1 VKKIAFI
8 SYGIVYLLLIA
19 FSVYGSILVGQ
30 FSVANLISTLLSM
43 LYLLGFFGYALQKA
57 IWSAAVWRRLF
68 YLISIA
74 TLIQLVS
81 AFWSEWAK
89 SIEVMLATLL
99 SLPVIYALYQYGKA
113 DSAIWL
119 NDKDH
124 IKAALLDT
132 LLGYEPVLVVD
143 KTNGADKTTVTVSK
157 NADSYSVKISRTN
170 NDKDESFANTFNHP
184 DTLVAFIEKY
194 TSITVSDFEAK
205 YHANV
210 GT

>member
-1 VKKIAFI
+1 MKKIALV

-30 FSVANLISTLLSM
+30 FSVANLITTMLSM

-81 AFWSEWAK
+81 AFWAEWAK

-99 SLPVIYALYQYGKA
+99 SLPVIYALYHYGKA
-113 DSAIWL
+113 DGAIWL
-119 NDKDH
+119 NDNDH
-124 IKAALLDT
+124 RKAAVLET
-132 LLGYEPVLVVD
+132 LLGYEALLIVD
-143 KTNGADKTTVTVSK
+143 KTNGANTTRVTVSK
-157 NADSYSVKISRTN
+157 DADSYSVKISRIN
-170 NDKDESFANTFNHP
+170 NDKEESFANTFNHP
-184 DTLVAFIEKY
+184 GALAAFIEKY
-194 TSITVSDFEAK
+194 TPVTVSDFEAK
-205 YHANV
+205 YAR
-210 GT
+210 

>member
-1 VKKIAFI
+1 MKKIAFI

-74 TLIQLVS
+74 TLIQLVA
-81 AFWSEWAK
+81 AFWAEWAQ

-113 DSAIWL
+113 DSAIS
-119 NDKDH
+119 
-124 IKAALLDT
+124 
-132 LLGYEPVLVVD
+132 
-143 KTNGADKTTVTVSK
+143 VS
-157 NADSYSVKISRTN
+157 
-170 NDKDESFANTFNHP
+170 
-184 DTLVAFIEKY
+184 Y
-194 TSITVSDFEAK
+194 THLRAHET
-205 YHANV
+205 
-210 GT
+210 

>member
-1 VKKIAFI
+1 MKKIAFI

-74 TLIQLVS
+74 TLIQLVA
-81 AFWSEWAK
+81 AFWAEWAQ

-113 DSAIWL
+113 DSSIWL

-124 IKAALLDT
+124 RKAALLDT
-132 LLGYEPVLVVD
+132 LLGYGSVLVVE
-143 KTNGADKTTVTVSK
+143 KEHGADNTKVTVSK
-157 NADSYSVKISRTN
+157 DADSYSVKISRT
-170 NDKDESFANTFNHP
+170 KSGKEESFANTFNNP
-184 DTLVAFIEKY
+184 GATAVFIEKY
-194 TSITVSDFEAK
+194 TLVTMSDFEEK
-205 YHANV
+205 YAR
-210 GT
+210 

>member
-1 VKKIAFI
+1 MKKIAFI

-74 TLIQLVS
+74 TLIQLVA
-81 AFWSEWAK
+81 AFWAEWAQ

-124 IKAALLDT
+124 RKAALLDT
-132 LLGYEPVLVVD
+132 LLGYGSVLVVE
-143 KTNGADKTTVTVSK
+143 KTHGADNTKVTVSK
-157 NADSYSVKISRTN
+157 DADSYSVKISRT
-170 NDKDESFANTFNHP
+170 KSGKEESFANTFNNP
-184 DTLVAFIEKY
+184 GATAVFIEKY
-194 TSITVSDFEAK
+194 TLVTMSDFEEK
-205 YHANV
+205 YAR
-210 GT
+210 

>member
-1 VKKIAFI
+1 VKKIALI

-43 LYLLGFFGYALQKA
+43 VYLLGFFGYALQKA

-74 TLIQLVS
+74 TLIQLVA
-81 AFWSEWAK
+81 AFWAEWTQ

-99 SLPVIYALYQYGKA
+99 SLPVIYALYHYGKA

-124 IKAALLDT
+124 IKAALLET
-132 LLGYEPVLVVD
+132 LLGYESMLVVEKAHGVD
-143 KTNGADKTTVTVSK
+143 NTKVTVSK
-157 NADSYSVKISRTN
+157 EADSYSVNISRTN
-170 NDKDESFANTFNHP
+170 NGKEESFANTFNNP
-184 DTLVAFIEKY
+184 GALAVFIEKY
-194 TSITVSDFEAK
+194 TLVTVADFEAK
-205 YHANV
+205 YAR
-210 GT
+210 